1 VRCSQDEGGINA
13 YDLLGYREFFTIYE
27 VAMNTEVKSFDAPVT
42 NAIFPSSFPIHQ
54 SPRFDD
60 LVYDMAGFS

>member
-1 VRCSQDEGGINA
+1 
-13 YDLLGYREFFTIYE
+13 
-27 VAMNTEVKSFDAPVT
+27 MNTEVKSFDAPVT

-60 LVYDMAGFS
+60 LVSDMAGFS